1 ADPGTAPRPG
11 GPCLDPRA
19 LPEVTDRIDLAGIE
33 VLAKHGVYPEEKER
47 LQPFIVDVT
56 AHLDLAPAGRSDD
69 LADTLDYGALAS
81 EIEKVVASESHQLIE
96 RVAQTVAETVLSHE
110 IVDRVEVTIH
120 KPEAPVEGAWRGT
133 SLSIERGRR
142 AEAPAASV
150 RSWATVARTCGP
162 VTPDSPSSAR
172 SPPGRPSTRPSR
184 SEGPGRT
191 RA

>member
-1 ADPGTAPRPG
+1 M
-11 GPCLDPRA
+11 
-19 LPEVTDRIDLAGIE
+19 TDRIDLAGIE

-120 KPEAPVEGAWRGT
+120 KPEAPVEV
-133 SLSIERGRR
+133 SLRDISVTIER
-142 AEAPAASV
+142 
-150 RSWATVARTCGP
+150 
-162 VTPDSPSSAR
+162 
-172 SPPGRPSTRPSR
+172 SR
-184 SEGPGRT
+184 
-191 RA
+191 